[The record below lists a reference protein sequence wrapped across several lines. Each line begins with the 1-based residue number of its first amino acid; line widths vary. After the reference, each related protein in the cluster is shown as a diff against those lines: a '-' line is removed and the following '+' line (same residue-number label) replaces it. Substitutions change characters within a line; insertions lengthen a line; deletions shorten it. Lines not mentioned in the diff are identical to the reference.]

1 METPYSAKRRREEE
15 LKESRRRHER
25 WIAKIVKRKKIWH
38 ALRQAQ
44 RKAGCTTTTLRTV
57 AQSLAPFLEDEASSS
72 DEPLSLD
79 RVADAELLEA
89 AEAYKLYLH
98 GCVGCNDFV
107 YGPRC
112 HRHCC
117 PKCGHSRYD
126 GVGKPN
132 EVWNYCC

>member
-1 METPYSAKRRREEE
+1 METPYSAKRRREAAVQEAW
-15 LKESRRRHER
+15 RRHER
-25 WIAKIVKRKKIWH
+25 WIAKQTKRKKIWH
-38 ALRQAQ
+38 CLRQAQ
-44 RKAGCTTTTLRTV
+44 RKAGCTTLTLRTV

-72 DEPLSLD
+72 DEPASLD

-107 YGPRC
+107 YGSEC
-112 HRHCC
+112 HRRDC
-117 PKCGHSRYD
+117 PKCGHSRCN

-132 EVWNYCC
+132 EV